1 MFSEIVLTARWA
13 WSCGLGNHEMP
24 HDGYTNFMKDMG

>member
-1 MFSEIVLTARWA
+1 VKSFLRRV
-13 WSCGLGNHEMP
+13 GLGVVGWGNHEMP